1 LREAAVTAGPALPRI
16 APGPPEGVGFPRQPP
31 EFLKPGDL
39 MESEVAG
46 VGKLSNRCVEAGSPV
61 PAG

>member
-1 LREAAVTAGPALPRI
+1 
-16 APGPPEGVGFPRQPP
+16 
-31 EFLKPGDL
+31 